1 MSLHLPVLVQY
12 DITYKRINSLYKC
25 LIWHAETHPLP
36 FFYTTIKNEKNCHVS
51 YNSAWFLQYGF
62 TYMMHKIDTLSTN
75 LRICRSDISLPWLQT
90 TLVSCVL
97 LRFISCQITSSAN
110 YMSSQQKTYIMEHVL
125 DRKELIGTYF
135 SLISYPRRYFH
146 TK

>member
-62 TYMMHKIDTLSTN
+62 TYMMHKIDKS
-75 LRICRSDISLPWLQT
+75 ISIRVAADDTFRHFQLIYEYVEAIYLYRDYKQRL
-90 TLVSCVL
+90 LVAFSCVL
-97 LRFISCQITSSAN
+97 FRVRLQVVPITWVVNKKLTSWN
-110 YMSSQQKTYIMEHVL
+110 MFLTGKN
-125 DRKELIGTYF
+125 
-135 SLISYPRRYFH
+135 
-146 TK
+146 